1 MWLQRVLGFQHTQGH
16 RQWRRF
22 KKKLVDTGRLKES
35 VGIQNGAYAS
45 VLKLEQPLLAAP
57 VLSCHQDRD
66 NKCILGPCT
75 AVLPAYVIL
84 HEPFGSYR
92 TVEYYSI
99 ASCFAH
105 LMVSAVH
112 RVTDECCSSC

>member
-45 VLKLEQPLLAAP
+45 VLKLEQPLSAAP

-66 NKCILGPCT
+66 SKYILGHP
-75 AVLPAYVIL
+75 VLPAYVML
-84 HEPFGSYR
+84 HEPFGSYCI
-92 TVEYYSI
+92 T
-99 ASCFAH
+99 
-105 LMVSAVH
+105 L
-112 RVTDECCSSC
+112 